1 MASRWSGRLRRNANP
16 FGGSSGVAKDV
27 TPDRPRQQPPFIRRR
42 PVQLTSG
49 GVVVRRV
56 VIYALFAGFFVAP
69 GAVAA
74 LPVRGQTLLPGVV
87 YSRQVEFTGHGP
99 VVINV
104 ISAPK
109 PTGLYALKPV
119 LSNNAILGRERV
131 TSMQKRVSAE
141 ATVASVNGD
150 LFSWTDGHPTGGLIR
165 DGILDSGPVDFRST
179 VGIDT
184 DGVLHVERV
193 RLAGTWQGSG
203 QRRIL
208 GINEVPR
215 ANRTTL
221 YTHAWGARTPAENG
235 GAQAIIQP
243 FPATKPNTALTGVV
257 TQYASGG
264 NQPIPPDGA
273 VIVARGAQAP
283 FLAAEAPAGSNLTV
297 LLTLTPPWANV
308 LEALGGGPVVV
319 RDGKPVY
326 RSLEDFTTDQLTPR
340 HPRTGVGQTA
350 DGRILLVAV
359 DGRQPGY
366 STGLT
371 NFELALT
378 MMRLG
383 CVTASALDAGGST
396 TMAFDGK
403 VLNRPSD
410 PGGER
415 AVAEALTLFYYGV
428 YAPSLP
434 SRVLSPNADGIDDTQ
449 SLSYKLVRPSNVSAT
464 LLGPNGAVLTL
475 DSGSRPPGVYKFNW
489 DGAGQPEG
497 TWTFRVAA
505 DDDLARHSSADRQFS
520 LNRTLG
526 FLAAPAVGRK
536 VLASFKLARPARV
549 VARIETSGGALVRT
563 LPARSLPAGD
573 ATLSWRGRSG
583 RYLFSITATNEV
595 GSVELTA
602 PFRLRG

>member
-1 MASRWSGRLRRNANP
+1 
-16 FGGSSGVAKDV
+16 
-27 TPDRPRQQPPFIRRR
+27 
-42 PVQLTSG
+42 
-49 GVVVRRV
+49 VVRRA
-56 VIYALFAGFFVAP
+56 VIWALFAGLFLAP
-69 GAVAA
+69 AAAAAV
-74 LPVRGQTLLPGVV
+74 PVRSQTLLPGVI

-104 ISAPK
+104 ISTPK

-141 ATVASVNGD
+141 ATVAGVNGD

-165 DGILDSGPVDFRST
+165 GGILDSGPVDFRST

-184 DGVLHVERV
+184 DGVLHVDRV

-215 ANRTTL
+215 PNRTTL
-221 YTHAWGARTPAENG
+221 YTRAWGTRTPPENG
-235 GAQAIIQP
+235 GAQAIIEP
-243 FPATKPNTALTGVV
+243 FPATKPNTPLTGVV
-257 TQYASGG
+257 TQYVTGG
-264 NQPIPPDGA
+264 NQPIPADGA
-273 VIVARGAQAP
+273 VLVARGAQAG
-283 FLAAEAPAGSNLTV
+283 FLSSEAPVGANVTV

-308 LEALGGGPVVV
+308 TEALGGGPVVV
-319 RDGKPVY
+319 RDGKPVF
-326 RSLEDFTTDQLTPR
+326 RSLEGFTTDQLAYR

-403 VLNRPSD
+403 LLNRPSD

-428 YAPSLP
+428 YAPALP
-434 SRVLSPNADGIDDTQ
+434 ARVLSPNADGVDDTQ
-449 SLSYKLVRPSNVSAT
+449 TFAYKLVRPSTVTAT
-464 LLGPNGAVLTL
+464 LTGPGGIVVPL
-475 DSGSRPPGVYKFNW
+475 DSGARAAGSYKFDW
-489 DGAGQPEG
+489 TGAGQPEG
-497 TWTFRVAA
+497 TWTFRTVA
-505 DDDLARHSSADRQFS
+505 DDDLGRHSVAERQFA
-520 LNRTLG
+520 LNNTLG
-526 FLAAPAVGRK
+526 FVTAT
-536 VLASFKLARPARV
+536 ASHRRITGAFKLARPARV
-549 VARIETSGGALVRT
+549 ALRIETPGGGIVKT
-563 LPARSLPAGD
+563 LATRSLPAGD
-573 ATLSWRGRSG
+573 GSISWRGRPGS
-583 RYLFSITATNEV
+583 YVFSATATNEI
-595 GSVELTA
+595 GAVELTA
-602 PFRLRG
+602 PFRLRR

>member
-1 MASRWSGRLRRNANP
+1 
-16 FGGSSGVAKDV
+16 
-27 TPDRPRQQPPFIRRR
+27 
-42 PVQLTSG
+42 
-49 GVVVRRV
+49 
-56 VIYALFAGFFVAP
+56 
-69 GAVAA
+69 
-74 LPVRGQTLLPGVV
+74 
-87 YSRQVEFTGHGP
+87 
-99 VVINV
+99 
-104 ISAPK
+104 
-109 PTGLYALKPV
+109 
-119 LSNNAILGRERV
+119 
-131 TSMQKRVSAE
+131 MQKRVSAQ
-141 ATVASVNGD
+141 ATVAGVNGD
-150 LFSWTDGHPTGGLIR
+150 LFSWTDGHPSGGLIR
-165 DGILDSGPVDFRST
+165 DGVLERTPADLRST
-179 VGIDT
+179 IGVDT

-193 RLAGTWQGSG
+193 HLAGTWQGTG
-203 QRRIL
+203 QRRIV

-215 ANRTTL
+215 PGRTTI
-221 YTHAWGARTPAENG
+221 YTPVYGPRTPPETGSTAV
-235 GAQAIIQP
+235 AILRP
-243 FPATKPNTALTGVV
+243 FPASKPNTPLTTTVAEYV
-257 TQYASGG
+257 TGG

-283 FLAAEAPAGSNLTV
+283 FLSAEAPAGSNMTV

-308 LEALGGGPVVV
+308 LDALGGGPIVV

-428 YAPSLP
+428 YAPTLP
-434 SRVLSPNADGIDDTQ
+434 SRVLSPNADGVDDTQ
-449 SLSYKLVRPSNVSAT
+449 TFSYKLVRPSTVSAT
-464 LLGPNGAVLTL
+464 LTGPNGVTLTL
-475 DSGSRPPGVYKFNW
+475 DSGSRAPGLYKFTW

-505 DDDLARHSSADRQFS
+505 DDDLARHSTADRQFS

-526 FLAAPAVGRK
+526 FLKTSAVRK
-536 VLASFKLARPARV
+536 SVVATFKLARPARIQ
-549 VARIETSGGALVRT
+549 ARIETPSGAVVRT
-563 LPARSLPAGD
+563 LTTRSVPAGD
-573 ATLSWRGRSG
+573 AVISWRGRSG
-583 RYLFSITATNEV
+583 SYLISITATNEV
-595 GSVELTA
+595 GSAELTA

>member
-1 MASRWSGRLRRNANP
+1 M
-16 FGGSSGVAKDV
+16 
-27 TPDRPRQQPPFIRRR
+27 
-42 PVQLTSG
+42 
-49 GVVVRRV
+49 VRRA
-56 VIYALFAGFFVAP
+56 VICALFAGLFVAP
-69 GAVAA
+69 GAAA
-74 LPVRGQTLLPGVV
+74 AVPVRGQTLLPGVV

-104 ISAPK
+104 ITAPK

-131 TSMQKRVSAE
+131 TSMEKRVSAE
-141 ATVASVNGD
+141 ATVAGVNGD

-165 DGILDSGPVDFRST
+165 GGILDSGPVDFRST

-208 GINEVPR
+208 GINDAPQP
-215 ANRTTL
+215 NRTTL
-221 YTHAWGARTPAENG
+221 YTRAWGARTPAENT
-235 GAQAIIQP
+235 GAQAILQP
-243 FPATKPNTALTGVV
+243 FPATKPNTPLTGVV
-257 TQYASGG
+257 TQYVSGG
-264 NQPIPPDGA
+264 NQPIPADGA
-273 VIVARGAQAP
+273 VLVARGSQAG
-283 FLAAEAPAGSNLTV
+283 FLSTEAPQGATVTV

-308 LEALGGGPVVV
+308 PEALGGGPVIV
-319 RDGKPVY
+319 REGKPVF
-326 RSLEDFTTDQLTPR
+326 RSLEGFTTDQLAYR

-378 MMRLG
+378 MMRMG

-403 VLNRPSD
+403 LLNRPSD

-428 YAPSLP
+428 YAPALP
-434 SRVLSPNADGIDDTQ
+434 ARVLSPNADGVDDTQ
-449 SLSYKLVRPSNVSAT
+449 TFAYKLVRPSTVTAT
-464 LLGPNGAVLTL
+464 LTGPGGIVVPL
-475 DSGSRPPGVYKFNW
+475 DSGAHAAGSYKFDW
-489 DGAGQPEG
+489 TGAGQPEG
-497 TWTFRVAA
+497 AWTFRTVA
-505 DDDLARHSSADRQFS
+505 DDDLGRHSVADRQFA
-520 LNRTLG
+520 LNNTLG
-526 FLAAPAVGRK
+526 FVTAAAGHRRVTGT
-536 VLASFKLARPARV
+536 FKLARSARV
-549 VARIETSGGALVRT
+549 ALRIETPGGGIVKT
-563 LPARSLPAGD
+563 LATRSLAAGD
-573 ATLSWRGRSG
+573 GSISWRGRPGS
-583 RYLFSITATNEV
+583 YVFSATATNEV
-595 GSVELTA
+595 GAVELTA
-602 PFRLRG
+602 PFQLRR